1 MRSVNVL
8 VIDDDPSIRKLLS
21 ELLQGR
27 PEYRVLIAGSGQEA
41 VRCFAEEKV
50 DVVLTDIHMPG
61 FTGLELMADMQKIKF
76 KPEILVM
83 TANATPENV
92 ETARRV
98 GARSVI
104 LKPFDNL
111 DVVEAE
117 IEKAARAAAGRGNGG
132 SGPAPAA
139 GPARAARPTP
149 PPAAAQEEEI
159 PAGLPLDQI
168 PGIPDELV
176 DLFRTAENLEGGRM
190 KVQVPIVCLQTRE
203 EGEVVAVLRQ
213 VAASLQRE
221 FYTWTASKGI

>member
-139 GPARAARPTP
+139 GRAGDARALRRF
-149 PPAAAQEEEI
+149 AAAGRRAGRRDPGGVAPRPDPGNPGRAGGPLPHGREPRRGTDEGAGADRLPADARGGRGGGGA
-159 PAGLPLDQI
+159 PAG
-168 PGIPDELV
+168 
-176 DLFRTAENLEGGRM
+176 GG
-190 KVQVPIVCLQTRE
+190 L
-203 EGEVVAVLRQ
+203 A
-213 VAASLQRE
+213 
-221 FYTWTASKGI
+221 